1 MFSTSSAR
9 SLLGVLSIT
18 PEVGSL
24 LFLENIVQGILS
36 AA

>member
-1 MFSTSSAR
+1 MFSISFVR
-9 SLLGVLSIT
+9 SLLEALSIT

-24 LFLENIVQGILS
+24 LFPENMVKGILS